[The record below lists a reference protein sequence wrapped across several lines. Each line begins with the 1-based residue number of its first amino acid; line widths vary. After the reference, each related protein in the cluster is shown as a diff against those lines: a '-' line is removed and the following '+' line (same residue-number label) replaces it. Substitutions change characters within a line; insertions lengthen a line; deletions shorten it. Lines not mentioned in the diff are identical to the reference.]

1 MVKFLVDLMESGK
14 VTTSLLICQPI
25 LIYFFQFQEPENDIV
40 SLSGSDD
47 DIGAQVREAITRLA
61 AGGVGKKLLLRFQD

>member
-1 MVKFLVDLMESGK
+1 M
-14 VTTSLLICQPI
+14 SLLICHPI
-25 LIYFFQFQEPENDIV
+25 LNYYLQLREPENDIV

-61 AGGVGKKLLLRFQD
+61 AGGVGKKLLLRFQDD